1 MVRSA
6 LAGLAATVLLA
17 LSVSLPAHAGPV
29 LQRIAERGVL
39 TVCSNVENRPFAY
52 ISPSGQ
58 ATGFNLD
65 LAEDIRVRLSAD
77 LQRPLRRETVATSG
91 ANRVPFLD
99 QGKCDLIITG
109 YSVTP
114 ARQRLVD
121 FIEPNFYSSGAVL
134 LARKDRNVSSWES
147 LRGQA
152 VCSSHGSTYNQA
164 VAERYGV
171 RILAFAGLTESAQA
185 LRDQRCVGQVMDE
198 AVARLRLLNQREWAD
213 YEIKL
218 PTILESPWSMAI
230 AHGDPEFR
238 ARLDGYARAWREEGL
253 IEALENRYG
262 LPHKPVLAVAA
273 PVAIGLDEQGVP
285 LMFQRIA
292 EDFRQL
298 NRDTGWNFPV
308 FYEGWSARQFINGIG
323 LTLKL
328 ALICIVTSC
337 LIGLLGAL
345 AMRGPRVLRWT
356 VQGYVELLRNTP
368 SLAQLY
374 FLYFGIGTLLRD
386 GLPGAQLPWYADAF
400 GLAALCISLHYGAF
414 AVEIFRAGFKA
425 VPETT
430 REAALA
436 LGYGRW
442 GRMWHV
448 QLPIAL
454 RASLPALGNNMVQL
468 IKGTSIAY
476 AVAVPEVLYSA
487 QELWNERNNVVEM
500 MLLVLATYLALM
512 AILALLLD
520 RLERRLRLPGVSL

>member
-1 MVRSA
+1 MVKPRF
-6 LAGLAATVLLA
+6 AGLAAVLLA
-17 LSVSLPAHAGPV
+17 LALNAPAHAGAV

-39 TVCSNVENRPFAY
+39 NVCSNVENRPFAY
-52 ISPSGQ
+52 LSPSGEAQ
-58 ATGFNLD
+58 GFNID
-65 LAEDIRVRLSAD
+65 LAEDIRARLSAD
-77 LQRPLRRETVATSG
+77 LGRPLRRTTIATSG

-109 YSVTP
+109 FSVTP
-114 ARQRLVD
+114 ERQRLVD
-121 FIEPNFYSSGAVL
+121 FITPNFYSSGAVL
-134 LARKDRNVSSWES
+134 LSRKDQPVVSWES

-152 VCSSHGSTYNQA
+152 LCSSHGSTYNQA

-185 LRDQRCVGQVMDE
+185 LRDQRCVGQVMDD
-198 AVARLRLLNQREWAD
+198 AVARLRLLDQREWAQF
-213 YEIKL
+213 EIKL
-218 PTILESPWSMAI
+218 PTILEAPWSMAI
-230 AHGDPEFR
+230 AHGDPAFR
-238 ARLDGYARAWREEGL
+238 EVLDGYARAWREEGL

-262 LPHKPVLAVAA
+262 LPHKPVLDVAQVAA
-273 PVAIGLDEQGVP
+273 VGLDEQGVP
-285 LMFQRIA
+285 VILQRVA
-292 EDFRQL
+292 DYFRQFYA
-298 NRDTGWNFPV
+298 DTGWNFPV
-308 FYEGWSARQFINGIG
+308 LYDGWSARQFAQGIG
-323 LTLKL
+323 ITLKL
-328 ALICIVTSC
+328 ALICIVASC
-337 LIGLLGAL
+337 LIGLVGAM
-345 AMRGPRVLRWT
+345 AMRGPRPLRWL

-374 FLYFGIGTLLRD
+374 FLYFGIGSLLRD
-386 GLPGAQLPWYADAF
+386 GLPGTQLPWYADAF

-442 GRMWHV
+442 GRMIHV

-487 QELWNERNNVVEM
+487 QEIWSERNNVVEM
-500 MLLVLATYLALM
+500 MVLVLVTYLAMM
-512 AILALLLD
+512 ALLALVLD